1 MLQCIYSVFGFW
13 KTKEKCM
20 KKENQKIKVGLSGTV
35 SLSNTR
41 GFSLIEMLVVVLIIG
56 ILASI
61 AVPQYQK
68 AVDKARFMEALRIA
82 NSIKTAEEAF
92 FLAYRTYTTNLND
105 LDIRFQHSVKSG
117 SPGFE
122 YWVADQ
128 KCVAVLKNINAVND
142 EGNSIAENAGNFYVW
157 CRLSKG
163 VNDRIGVFMFM
174 DQATLDGH
182 TPIPPNQRRAC
193 VVLNAYGGSTSRAQK
208 VCESMGEAT
217 QLPTGLTGYP
227 F

>member
-1 MLQCIYSVFGFW
+1 MH
-13 KTKEKCM
+13 EKR
-20 KKENQKIKVGLSGTV
+20 KSKNKSWIIGNSILIKYPWILTY
-35 SLSNTR
+35 
-41 GFSLIEMLVVVLIIG
+41 EMLVVVLIMG

-68 AVDKARFMEALRIA
+68 AVDKARFMEALSIA

-105 LDIRFQHSVKSG
+105 LDIRFKHSVKSG
-117 SPGFE
+117 SPTFE

-128 KCVAVLKNINAVND
+128 KCVAVLKNIDQVHD
-142 EGNSIAENAGNFYVW
+142 EGTSLGENAGNFSVW

-182 TPIPPNQRRAC
+182 TPIPTNQRKAC
-193 VVLNAYGGSTSRAQK
+193 IVMSAYGGSTSRAQK

-217 QLPTGLTGYP
+217 KLPTGLTGYP

>member
-1 MLQCIYSVFGFW
+1 
-13 KTKEKCM
+13 M

-41 GFSLIEMLVVVLIIG
+41 GFSLIEMLVVVLIMG

-61 AVPQYQK
+61 AIPQYQK
-68 AVDKARFMEALRIA
+68 AVDKARFMEALTIA

-117 SPGFE
+117 SPTFE

-128 KCVAVLKNINAVND
+128 KCVAVLKDINAVND
-142 EGNSIAENAGNFYVW
+142 EGNSLAENAGNFHVW
-157 CRLSKG
+157 CRLSNG
-163 VNDRIGVFMFM
+163 TNDRVGVFMFM